1 MDGLSLSQERIVGH
15 ALEILDSYGLADLTM
30 RRLGDGLGVRASALY
45 WHVPNKQSL
54 LALVADAMV
63 QQVPQPAVDIPWRAA
78 LVMWLGALRS
88 SLLSHRDSAELCA
101 AARASGL
108 TKHDMLVTPTQIL
121 VASGMA
127 EATARSCAATLI
139 HLLLGAVADEQ
150 AHNEWNRLSGNPEV
164 SVEVGSDFT
173 FGLGLI
179 LEGIAAELS

>member
-1 MDGLSLSQERIVGH
+1 MDRLSLSQERIVRH

-63 QQVPQPAVDIPWRAA
+63 QQVQQPLEGTPWREA
-78 LVMWLGALRS
+78 LVMWMGALRT

-108 TKHDMLVTPTQIL
+108 TKHDMLITPTRVL
-121 VASGMA
+121 VAAGMA
-127 EATARSCAATLI
+127 ETTARSCAATLI

-150 AHNEWNRLSGNPEV
+150 AHHEWNRLRGSEVV

-179 LEGIAAELS
+179 LDGIAAELM